1 MLSDFGFSEEKGNLF
16 LLGMEGRNPVYGAE
30 ILPNLLIVY
39 LTYHFFPSVTKYR
52 FPLMNPKL

>member
-16 LLGMEGRNPVYGAE
+16 LLGMEGRNPVYGDE

-39 LTYHFFPSVTKYR
+39 LT
-52 FPLMNPKL
+52 